1 MAKKTTEAAWQIA
14 LPLEGLAPGTMRTFK
29 RDGCQLVLGC
39 TSEGEVFALD
49 NRCPHE
55 GYPLAQ
61 GTLKGRALTC
71 SWHNWKF
78 DVGDGRCTLGGEG
91 VRTYP
96 VRVRA
101 GQVEVDLTEPDPRE
115 FFGAWKDS
123 FDQGLYHHDN
133 SRTLRDGVRLLQGGY
148 DPYILL
154 ADIAAYDALH
164 AEYGTTHTLPVAADC
179 ARFVERRPGV
189 DAMYAIA
196 PAIDICGDSNRRLAA
211 RELPAP
217 IPYAGETTADAL
229 RAAVE
234 AEEVELSQ
242 ALLLG
247 AFDAAVDRATIEGWL
262 YAVLSDHFLGFGHQ
276 LIYMTKAQ
284 ELLDRVPDRYARD
297 IYAGLLYRIVLGT
310 REDTLP
316 YMSGYARRLGE
327 IEDELPQAYRR
338 RNDSAGFDPA
348 TVRDAVLDKS
358 TEAAFDSVWSAVR
371 DGVDPTTI
379 AKALVGAAGRR
390 FYRFDTRLDSDP
402 LVAENWLWVSHRLT
416 FSSAVRNATR
426 RFDSPDV
433 LRLLFQAVMF
443 LHSAHALDLEIGE
456 RPAVDP
462 RPLKPQEILAAI
474 ARRDCEGAVAGTAAL
489 MDDEAGLS
497 ELQRG
502 VEELCLAGPLVR
514 PIVVAHAIK
523 TSVAA
528 FEETAALAGHPDRA
542 WPLLATV
549 RFLSSPI
556 VERRVDEAVGTSIR
570 WVAEGIMPRKLSQ

>member
-14 LPLEGLAPGTMRTFK
+14 LPLEKLAPGTMRTIK
-29 RDGCQLVLGC
+29 RDGCQLALGC

-61 GTLKGRALTC
+61 GTLKGRAVTC
-71 SWHNWKF
+71 VWHNWKF

-96 VRVRA
+96 VRVHA

-133 SRTLRDGVRLLQGGY
+133 GRALRDGVRLLQGGY

-154 ADIAAYDALH
+154 ADIAVYDALH

-179 ARFVERRPGV
+179 ARFLERRPGV

-196 PAIDICGDSNRRLAA
+196 PAIDICGDSNRRLAV

-262 YAVLSDHFLGFGHQ
+262 YAVLSDHFLNFGHQ

-338 RNDSAGFDPA
+338 RNDSAGFDPE
-348 TVRDAVLDKS
+348 TVRDAVLDAS
-358 TEAAFDSVWSAVR
+358 TEEAFESVWRAIR

-402 LVAENWLWVSHRLT
+402 LVAENWVWISHRLT
-416 FSSAVRNATR
+416 FSSAVRNATL

-443 LHSAHALDLEIGE
+443 LHSARAMDLEAGE
-456 RPAVDP
+456 RTAVVA
-462 RPLKPQEILAAI
+462 RPSKPQEILAAI
-474 ARRDCEGAVAGTAAL
+474 ARRDCESAVAGTAAL
-489 MDDEAGLS
+489 VDDEAGLS

-502 VEELCLAGPLVR
+502 VEELCLAAPLVL

-549 RFLSSPI
+549 RFLASPI
-556 VERRVDEAVGTSIR
+556 VERRVHEAVGTSIR